1 MMLGKVKRLNIILLL
16 CGLSLC
22 VSSCKETKDVVTNH
36 NFDKIQVTPE
46 LLDYFSNPRIT
57 RYSYYI
63 EESDTCQMALKEGT
77 VYISY
82 AQGKHGIV
90 VNVVVK

>member
-1 MMLGKVKRLNIILLL
+1 MMLGKITRLNIILLL
-16 CGLSLC
+16 TSLLLC
-22 VSSCKETKDVVTNH
+22 ISSCKETKDMVTNH